1 MTGGRLVAVSG
12 ATGFLGAH
20 VIVALSAAGC
30 RIRILTH
37 RQPPHPLWRDVPVEM
52 VSGTVIDAAACARL
66 VAGAD
71 TVIHAAGLI
80 KALTDGGFQEIN
92 GQGTAIMAQ
101 AARDAGV
108 SRFVLISSLAA
119 REPPVSAYAA
129 SKRAGELAAEHVF
142 SNFPERLVILR
153 PPALYGPWDRPG
165 LTFFKAAGGRVAP
178 VFGNG
183 RTTIMHVQDAA
194 NAIRQVALGAPIAG
208 CYALAGPGL
217 AAYSTRELVQ
227 AAAQAVSGNPRLIPI
242 PAAIVRAAGTIF
254 GWTARLRGRAGILS
268 AGKAGELLHPDWTVS
283 SGEVLPFSVFQPV
296 IPLDEGLRTTADWY
310 RSVGWLPQRLE
321 PPARMT
327 PGWRPPA

>member
-20 VIVALSAAGC
+20 VIVALSTAGC

-37 RQPPHPLWRDVPVEM
+37 RQPPHPLWRDVPVEV
-52 VSGTVIDAAACARL
+52 VSGTVTEAAACARL

-71 TVIHAAGLI
+71 IVIHAAGLI
-80 KALTDGGFQEIN
+80 KALTDDDFQEIN
-92 GQGTAIMAQ
+92 GQGAAIMAK
-101 AARDAGV
+101 AARD

-119 REPPVSAYAA
+119 REPLVSAYAA
-129 SKRAGELAAEHVF
+129 SKRAGELAAEQAF

-183 RTTIMHVQDAA
+183 RTAIMHVQDAA
-194 NAIRQVALGAPIAG
+194 NAIARVAMGAPIAG
-208 CYALAGPGL
+208 CYALAAPGL

-227 AAAQAVSGNPRLIPI
+227 AAALAVGGNPRLIPI
-242 PAAIVRAAGTIF
+242 PAAIVRAAGTLF
-254 GWTARLRGRAGILS
+254 GWTARLRGKAGILS
-268 AGKAGELLHPDWTVS
+268 AGKARELLHPDWTVG

-310 RSVGWLPQRLE
+310 RSVGWLPQLPE